1 MPFGRRRSPLSELA
15 VRSVALPSDG
25 RCEKSRPCRLQ
36 CGKAQPFRPSGQK
49 EKNHKVFRFG
59 CLPESRR
66 LSAQQAAKPRPL
78 SPTVR
83 RRFSHT
89 FAALWINAGGRL
101 VSSRSRRQ
109 EKARFLEKRALGERK
124 RTQATSSS
132 SLASS

>member
-1 MPFGRRRSPLSELA
+1 VKNR
-15 VRSVALPSDG
+15 
-25 RCEKSRPCRLQ
+25 
-36 CGKAQPFRPSGQK
+36 GQK

-59 CLPESRR
+59 CLPESRG

-83 RRFSHT
+83 RRFSQT

-109 EKARFLEKRALGERK
+109 EKGPLSGEAGLGGEKKNSSYFFFFFGFFLVGMA
-124 RTQATSSS
+124 SSS
-132 SLASS
+132 PLQGSV